1 MYGMKKTRVLR
12 IEARRRPPTAIV
24 TDRSAWDWY
33 AESCAC
39 GLPAGEC
46 RASPGPANAAAP
58 RRRLASLGLCGRPR
72 RRQDAG
78 RGFLDP
84 APGR

>member
-24 TDRSAWDWY
+24 IDRSAWDWY

-46 RASPGPANAAAP
+46 RASPGPANTAAP
-58 RRRLASLGLCGRPR
+58 RGRLASLGLCGRPR
-72 RRQDAG
+72 CRQDAR